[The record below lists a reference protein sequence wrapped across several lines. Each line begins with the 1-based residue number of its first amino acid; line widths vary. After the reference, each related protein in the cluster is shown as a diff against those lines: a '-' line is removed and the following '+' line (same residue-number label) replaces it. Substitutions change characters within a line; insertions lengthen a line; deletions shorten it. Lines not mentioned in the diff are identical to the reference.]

1 LKKRNN
7 MAEVSQPTKILI
19 QRYQAW
25 SQSLQPRVGVSTIHV
40 DEVASRVA
48 SFYEKIRGVVEW
60 KEEHLLRRAAI
71 ERILKRRLILQKIGK
86 EVAEPFIYELIRGG
100 HFPNDRI
107 EETKIEEIK
116 KVLDKYLFILENG
129 PQPPREKL
137 KVQLYDWLLGIC
149 ACEIEEVLP
158 PPLREKA
165 LIEYMA
171 ELMKERIEVI
181 EGVVVRQGLSDQAKE
196 IQIYIAVQRALFKL
210 DSPIISYYLL
220 KKRYP
225 DWPALPVLTLKEIA
239 PNIYSIWES
248 IEKDLK
254 HPLADKFYQICERY
268 DTPYLILGDIISQ
281 NSSDSQ
287 KNLSQ
292 PEVLENLIR
301 QSYQARLRKLKARM
315 TRAAI
320 YSTISIFITKILL
333 ALAVEVPFDKYVT
346 DQFNYFTL
354 GLNISLPPLLMF
366 LLILSIRP
374 PSKENLQKVIMG
386 VMKIAYESERKDTYQ
401 IKPPPKRGLIMS
413 AFLFIFYLLSFLISF
428 GLIVWVLLEL
438 NFGILSIAIFL
449 IFLSLILFAGTRIR
463 HRAKEL
469 QVGEEKESILTFLFD
484 FLTLP
489 VVRAGK
495 WLSSQWEK
503 YNILVV
509 LLNLLIE
516 LPFQFFVEFL
526 EQLRYF
532 WKEKKEEIH

>member
-1 LKKRNN
+1 
-7 MAEVSQPTKILI
+7 MTVISQPTQKLI
-19 QRYQAW
+19 QKYQNW
-25 SQSLQPRVGVSTIHV
+25 YRSLRPREELPVLHV
-40 DEVASRVA
+40 DEVASKVA
-48 SFYEKIRGVVEW
+48 TFYEKIRGVIDW
-60 KEEHLLRRAAI
+60 REEHLIRKTAI
-71 ERILKRRLILQKIGK
+71 ERILKRRLFLMQNGK
-86 EVAEPFIYELIRGG
+86 EIASPFVLELIRGG
-100 HFPNDRI
+100 HFPNDAI
-107 EETKIEEIK
+107 PESKIEEVQRLI
-116 KVLDKYLFILENG
+116 DKYIFILQNSPAAG
-129 PQPPREKL
+129 EKE
-137 KVQLYDWLLGIC
+137 KIQLYDWFLSIA
-149 ACEIEEVLP
+149 ACEVEKTLS
-158 PPLREKA
+158 PPLKEKA

-171 ELMKERIEVI
+171 DLMKERVELKEGALVI
-181 EGVVVRQGLSDQAKE
+181 GGMKE
-196 IQIYIAVQRALFKL
+196 EEKNTQIYIAVQRALFKL
-210 DSPIISYYLL
+210 DTPLICYHLL
-220 KKRYP
+220 ERKFHQ
-225 DWPALPVLTLKEIA
+225 WSNLPQNQLEEIA
-239 PNIYSIWES
+239 KNIYSIKE
-248 IEKDLK
+248 EVKKDLS
-254 HPLADKFYQICERY
+254 HPLAEKFYIVAERY

-281 NSSDSQ
+281 DPMAAQ
-287 KNLSQ
+287 ETITQ
-292 PEVLENLIR
+292 PESLENSIR
-301 QSYQARLRKLKARM
+301 QAYQKRLQRSGEKVQ
-315 TRAAI
+315 RAAI

-346 DQFNYFTL
+346 GQFNYFTL

-401 IKPPPKRGLIMS
+401 IKPPPKRGLIMNS
-413 AFLFIFYLLSFLISF
+413 FLFIFYLLSFLISF
-428 GLIVWVLLEL
+428 GVILWVLLKL

-449 IFLSLILFAGTRIR
+449 VFLSLILFAGTRIR

-489 VVRAGK
+489 VVRVGK
-495 WLSSQWEK
+495 WLSSQWER